1 MNNLNLLKM
10 IAAYTS
16 NYADEIEDLD
26 AFIRKEA
33 LYSYSIQ
40 LGEVELAFIKREI
53 FLDEIKNIFKK

>member
-10 IAAYTS
+10 IAAYVS

-26 AFIRKEA
+26 AFIKREA
-33 LYSYSIQ
+33 LYTYNLE

-53 FLDEIKNIFKK
+53 FLDEIKNIFR